1 MLPIGVEVF
10 VAVEPVDMR
19 LGIERLGAVVRERMR
34 REPRSRA
41 LFVFVGKRRQSLKVL
56 SWDGTGMVLWYKK
69 LDRGLFE
76 LPRPSEAGERSVVV
90 SEAMF
95 EAAVRGAVHTGRGGA
110 LTTIRAPRHNRPAPL
125 EKGDPCS
132 APRASKRRGDR
143 AARA

>member
-1 MLPIGVEVF
+1 MLPIGVELF

-95 EAAVRGAVHTGRGGA
+95 EPS
-110 LTTIRAPRHNRPAPL
+110 PRL
-125 EKGDPCS
+125 EP
-132 APRASKRRGDR
+132 
-143 AARA
+143 

>member
-41 LFVFVGKRRQSLKVL
+41 LFVFVGKRRQTLKVL

-95 EAAVRGAVHTGRGGA
+95 EALFAGLSTRGEVVH
-110 LTTIRAPRHNRPAPL
+110 
-125 EKGDPCS
+125 
-132 APRASKRRGDR
+132 
-143 AARA
+143 

>member
-95 EAAVRGAVHTGRGGA
+95 EPS
-110 LTTIRAPRHNRPAPL
+110 PRL
-125 EKGDPCS
+125 EP
-132 APRASKRRGDR
+132 
-143 AARA
+143 